1 MRVVPG
7 WGGRLPSL
15 PSPGS
20 SGLGD
25 AAFPSCYIHTCV
37 SMCVRRQ
44 VYLQGSCVYEACGGI
59 FASESHAP
67 LCGRSLEVLCS
78 PGTGST
84 DEWPFSPRLL
94 VLLQLHAHTWRK
106 VATVSRAGSARSE
119 REKNR
124 EEQEPEWQQAAPV
137 LQGTEL
143 LSDVTNY
150 WGNESL
156 AFLPS
161 PGDHCVARTKPGW
174 GAGDPS
180 SGLASPS
187 LPGSLWARGC
197 EFSGSGRRHAS
208 IITMSR
214 EC

>member
-1 MRVVPG
+1 MRHVGESSLQSHMPRSVVGPWRSYVALG
-7 WGGRLPSL
+7 QGAQM
-15 PSPGS
+15 
-20 SGLGD
+20 SG
-25 AAFPSCYIHTCV
+25 
-37 SMCVRRQ
+37 
-44 VYLQGSCVYEACGGI
+44 
-59 FASESHAP
+59 
-67 LCGRSLEVLCS
+67 
-78 PGTGST
+78 
-84 DEWPFSPRLL
+84 LL
-94 VLLQLHAHTWRK
+94 VLGSWSCCSYTPTPGGKWRLFPGLAVPVQRGRK
-106 VATVSRAGSARSE
+106 T
-119 REKNR
+119 

-143 LSDVTNY
+143 FSDVTNC

-161 PGDHCVARTKPGW
+161 PGDRCVARTKPGW

-208 IITMSR
+208 IITVSR